1 MRALISW
8 AVYDLSSIFFDQ
20 SVPIWRLT
28 ERTVRSMLVTAC
40 RLAISPTRTSPLL
53 VNATTDGVVRPPSAF
68 AMIVGSPPSRTA
80 TAELVV
86 PRSIPTARAIL
97 CLLYDE
103 LPASAARPCESV
115 GVVLW
120 VVLWCFG
127 AQSARHRPELS
138 SRRYA
143 NLRLLDSTSIR
154 RQLFPGVVPGEPA
167 LALQY
172 PAQYLAAHGTRRAQ
186 AAQCAP
192 SGSRAGDRGG
202 SHAHRR
208 LADTGSGLGCGCDS
222 AVELWAMAPVREAA
236 GHPDR
241 PRGARYGAAA
251 GRRGHG
257 ATVGAHD
264 PRPALHP
271 HWAGRDGRLP
281 AQPGPWPSGPRTPQG
296 HLAPGP
302 TGSFVGATG
311 GRAPAVCRPQPPPA
325 PASGSRRSAR
335 EQARPRFCDEPAPWL
350 IADSLMLALGV
361 AVAGIPLV
369 LSRL

>member
-1 MRALISW
+1 M
-8 AVYDLSSIFFDQ
+8 
-20 SVPIWRLT
+20 
-28 ERTVRSMLVTAC
+28 
-40 RLAISPTRTSPLL
+40 
-53 VNATTDGVVRPPSAF
+53 
-68 AMIVGSPPSRTA
+68 PSRLG
-80 TAELVV
+80 AEAPQHHTHSTTPTDSQGRAALAGNSSYRRHKNGTCGRDRPRYHQLGSRRPRGRRLPSWWYRGRSLPHV
-86 PRSIPTARAIL
+86 PFL

-143 NLRLLDSTSIR
+143 NLRLLDSTYVR
-154 RQLFPGVVPGEPA
+154 RRLFPGVVPGEPA
-167 LALQY
+167 LALPY

-186 AAQCAP
+186 AAPGAP
-192 SGSRAGDRGG
+192 PGSRAGDRSGC
-202 SHAHRR
+202 HAHRR
-208 LADTGSGLGCGCDS
+208 LADTGSGLGRRGDS
-222 AVELWAMAPVREAA
+222 AVELWAMAPVGEAA

-241 PRGARYGAAA
+241 PRGSRYGAAA
-251 GRRGHG
+251 WRRGHG

-271 HWAGRDGRLP
+271 HWTGRDGRLP
-281 AQPGPWPSGPRTPQG
+281 AQPGAWPSGPRTPQG

-311 GRAPAVCRPQPPPA
+311 GRAPAVSYTHLTLPT
-325 PASGSRRSAR
+325 
-335 EQARPRFCDEPAPWL
+335 
-350 IADSLMLALGV
+350 
-361 AVAGIPLV
+361 
-369 LSRL
+369 